1 MGAIQRKAVLSM
13 NQNYDNRNQ
22 NTGNSGY
29 TPNGTRYD
37 YVYTG
42 EGVKRSRGR
51 SAVKTAVTVLAVLLA
66 MVLIVFAT
74 ANYVSYRYE
83 KMLENAMNGG
93 ALGGADTDSSADSTP
108 SQEPAFLPSG
118 EDVQIV
124 VSDSKG
130 TEVKGE
136 IGDGDLTI
144 TDVTALVQDSVVEV
158 ITSEAY
164 RNGLVYE
171 SGAGSG
177 VIINEKGMIITNNHV
192 IESASAINVRL
203 TNGHTYEAKL
213 VATDPQSDLA
223 ILKIDPNETLSY
235 AVLGKSAN
243 VVTGE
248 TVIAIGNPLG
258 LLGGTVTD
266 GIISATSR
274 EVTIDG
280 DTMTLLQHN
289 AAVSPGNSGGA
300 LFNLRGELIGIVN
313 AKYSSEGAE
322 GLGFAIPSDTVVRIY
337 EDLIRYGYVKGRPD
351 SGITLGTMYYNFFNY
366 AICITES
373 RYTDALLPYDVLVS
387 IDGVQPKS
395 LAEAEAM
402 LKSYEIGD
410 VITVVVSRTEGRTS
424 TKHTVEITVREYEP

>member
-1 MGAIQRKAVLSM
+1 M
-13 NQNYDNRNQ
+13 NQNSDNRNQ
-22 NTGNSGY
+22 NTGNANY

-37 YVYTG
+37 YIYTEG
-42 EGVKRSRGR
+42 GVKRKRGI
-51 SAVKTAVTVLAVLLA
+51 SAVKITLAILTVLLA
-66 MVLIVFAT
+66 FAFIVFAT

-83 KMLENAMNGG
+83 KMLESTMNGG
-93 ALGGADTDSSADSTP
+93 TLGGSDTTPPADSTP
-108 SQEPAFLPSG
+108 KQNPVFLPSE

-130 TEVKGE
+130 MVTKGE
-136 IGDGDLTI
+136 IGDGDLTVA
-144 TDVTALVQDSVVEV
+144 DVMALVQDSVVEV

-177 VIINEKGMIITNNHV
+177 VIINAKGMIVTNNHV

-203 TNGHTYEAKL
+203 TNGHTYEATL
-213 VATDPQSDLA
+213 VAADAQSDLA
-223 ILKIDPNETLSY
+223 ILKIEPNETLSR
-235 AVLGKSAN
+235 AVFGKSAN

-258 LLGGTVTD
+258 LFGGTVTD

-313 AKYSSEGAE
+313 AKYSSDGAE
-322 GLGFAIPSDTVVRIY
+322 GLGFAIPSDTVVRVY

-366 AICITES
+366 VICITES
-373 RYTDALLPYDVLVS
+373 CYTDALLPYDVLVS
-387 IDGVQPKS
+387 IDGIQPKS

-424 TKHTVEITVREYEP
+424 TQHTVEVTVREYDP

>member
-1 MGAIQRKAVLSM
+1 MNHNFDQRNENTS
-13 NQNYDNRNQ
+13 DSSPRN
-22 NTGNSGY
+22 NTYY

-37 YVYTG
+37 YVYT
-42 EGVKRSRGR
+42 EGGARRDTRRSVVRTV
-51 SAVKTAVTVLAVLLA
+51 SAILAIAVAIG
-66 MVLIVFAT
+66 LIVFLT
-74 ANYVSYRYE
+74 ASYISYRYE
-83 KMLENAMNGG
+83 RL
-93 ALGGADTDSSADSTP
+93 LGMQGELSQESATEVQKEDPPVQTP
-108 SQEPAFLPSG
+108 SFLPSG

-124 VSDSKG
+124 VSDSGATSTKG
-130 TEVKGE
+130 SV
-136 IGDGDLTI
+136 GDDGLTVA
-144 TDVTALVQDSVVEV
+144 DVVALVKDTVVE
-158 ITSEAY
+158 IISSEAH
-164 RNGLVYE
+164 RNGLVYQ

-177 VIINEKGMIITNNHV
+177 VIVNEKGIIITNHHV

-203 TNGHTYEAKL
+203 TNGNTYAATL

-223 ILKIDPNETLSY
+223 ILKIEPNETLSC
-235 AVLGKSAN
+235 AFFGKSEN
-243 VVTGE
+243 VIAGE

-274 EVTIDG
+274 EVSIDG

-322 GLGFAIPSDTVVRIY
+322 GLGFAIPADTVVSVY

-366 AICITES
+366 VICITES
-373 RYTDALLPYDVLVS
+373 RYTEELLPYDVLVS
-387 IDGVQPKS
+387 IDGVQPTS

-402 LKSYEIGD
+402 LKGHEIGD
-410 VITVVVSRTEGRTS
+410 VITVVVSRTEERT
-424 TKHTVEITVREYEP
+424 TTQHTIEVVVREYTP

>member
-1 MGAIQRKAVLSM
+1 M
-13 NQNYDNRNQ
+13 NQNFDQRNS
-22 NTGNSGY
+22 NTGNSAGGSNTYY

-37 YVYTG
+37 YVYEEG
-42 EGVKRSRGR
+42 GVKRKNTSSIVRTL
-51 SAVKTAVTVLAVLLA
+51 AIILAAVLGF
-66 MVLIVFAT
+66 MFVIFAT
-74 ANYVSYRYE
+74 AGYVSWRYE
-83 KMLENAMNGG
+83 KMLETSMNGG
-93 ALGGADTDSSADSTP
+93 VSNEGETISPTEDMQSQAP
-108 SQEPAFLPSG
+108 SFLPSG

-124 VSDSKG
+124 VSNSEVTGIKGSVGDSN
-130 TEVKGE
+130 
-136 IGDGDLTI
+136 LTI
-144 TDVTALVQDSVVEV
+144 ADVVALVQDSVVEV

-177 VIINEKGMIITNNHV
+177 VIVNQKGIIITNHHV

-203 TNGHTYEAKL
+203 TNGHTYAATL

-223 ILKIDPNETLSY
+223 VLKIEPNETLSY
-235 AVLGKSAN
+235 AMFGESAN
-243 VVTGE
+243 LVAGE

-313 AKYSSEGAE
+313 AKYSSDGAE
-322 GLGFAIPSDTVVRIY
+322 GLAFAIPSDTVVKVY
-337 EDLIRYGYVKGRPD
+337 EDLIRYGYVKGRAD

-366 AICITES
+366 AICIAQS
-373 RYTDALLPYDVLVS
+373 RYTDELLPYDVLVS
-387 IDGVQPKS
+387 IDGVQPTS

-402 LKSYEIGD
+402 LDRYEIGD
-410 VITVVVSRTEGRTS
+410 VITIVVSRTEGRTS
-424 TKHTVEITVREYEP
+424 TQHTVEVRVREYEP

>member
-1 MGAIQRKAVLSM
+1 M
-13 NQNYDNRNQ
+13 NQNYDPRSGES
-22 NTGNSGY
+22 GNSSSDNRTYY

-37 YVYTG
+37 HVYTDG
-42 EGVKRSRGR
+42 RETKRGGNSIVR
-51 SAVKTAVTVLAVLLA
+51 ALAVILA
-66 MVLIVFAT
+66 IAVAFGLVVFGT
-74 ANYVSYRYE
+74 ASYVSYRYE
-83 KMLENAMNGG
+83 KLFENSMNGNSSNEKE
-93 ALGGADTDSSADSTP
+93 TTPPVEDSVPQVP
-108 SQEPAFLPSG
+108 SFLPSE

-124 VSDSKG
+124 VSDNGVTGTKG
-130 TEVKGE
+130 SV
-136 IGDGDLTI
+136 GDEDLTI
-144 TDVTALVQDSVVEV
+144 ADVAALVKDSVVEI
-158 ITSEAY
+158 ITSEAH

-177 VIINEKGMIITNNHV
+177 VIVNGNGIIITNNHV

-203 TNGHTYEAKL
+203 TNGHTYAATL
-213 VATDPQSDLA
+213 VAADPQSDLA
-223 ILKIDPNETLSY
+223 VLKIEPSETLSC
-235 AVLGKSAN
+235 AVFGKSTN

-274 EVTIDG
+274 EVSIDG

-322 GLGFAIPSDTVVRIY
+322 GLGFAIPADTVVKVY

-351 SGITLGTMYYNFFNY
+351 SGVTLGTMYYNFFNY
-366 AICITES
+366 VICITES

-387 IDGVQPKS
+387 IDGVLPTS
-395 LAEAEAM
+395 LAEAQAM
-402 LKSYEIGD
+402 LKGREIGD
-410 VITVVVSRTEGRTS
+410 VITIVVSRTEGRTS
-424 TKHTVEITVREYEP
+424 TQHTVEVTVREYTP